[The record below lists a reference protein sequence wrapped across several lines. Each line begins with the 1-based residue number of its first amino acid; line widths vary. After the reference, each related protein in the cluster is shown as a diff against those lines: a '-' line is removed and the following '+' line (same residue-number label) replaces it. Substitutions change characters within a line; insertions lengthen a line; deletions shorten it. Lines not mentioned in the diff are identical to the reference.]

1 MSNDDKKKGFASW
14 TPEARR
20 EAASKGGKAAH
31 AQGRAHVFTSE
42 EAREAGRR
50 GGLAVHGKPLPPKAK
65 RTDETDS
72 ST

>member
-1 MSNDDKKKGFASW
+1 MNNKPKGFAAWS
-14 TPEARR
+14 PEKRR
-20 EAASKGGKAAH
+20 EAARKGGRAAH
-31 AQGRAHVFTSE
+31 AAGKAHVFTPE